1 MSVQGRTKQRKV
13 WLVKAKE
20 NTKNVI
26 YVRYFLK
33 YKQEDLST

>member
-1 MSVQGRTKQRKV
+1 MSIQGTIKQRKV

-20 NTKNVI
+20 NMKNVT

-33 YKQEDLST
+33 HKQGELST